1 MTTFLDGLGGQQ
13 FGFEIL
19 RIEPGLKNV
28 NFVLILNTE
37 RTLFW
42 PGWGGR
48 HFGWKFW
55 NSDLP
60 PKKSMFIT
68 LFHYKMDTFLARL
81 GAGPFGP

>member
-19 RIEPGLKNV
+19 KIEPGLKNV
-28 NFVLILNTE
+28 NFVLTLNAK
-37 RTLFW
+37 RTLLW

-60 PKKSMFIT
+60 PKKCNFIT
-68 LFHYKMDTFLARL
+68 LFTTKWTLFWQ
-81 GAGPFGP
+81 G